1 MKSIE
6 IFFKGFR
13 FGMLLQF
20 AIGPVSMFILKT
32 SSTYGFYS
40 GELGVIGVTLID
52 GIFILLA
59 IKGLVSIVSRKRVQA
74 FLKVSGAIILFLFGA
89 STILNQFNVNLL
101 PVLTLGSSINSSN
114 VFINALIITASNP
127 LTIIFWAGIFSTK
140 LLGEKTPRHE
150 LYLFALGAILS
161 TLFFLTMVSILG
173 SVVKVFFPITLIRI
187 LNLIVGVVLVFLGIK
202 ILIKK

>member
-1 MKSIE
+1 MKVIA

-20 AIGPVSMFILKT
+20 AIGPVSMFIFQT
-32 SSTYGFYS
+32 SSIYGFYS

-59 IKGLVSIVSRKRVQA
+59 IKGLVSIISRKRVQV
-74 FLKVSGAIILFLFGA
+74 FLKVSGAIILFVFGA

-101 PVLTLGSSINSSN
+101 PVLTLRNSINSSN

-140 LLGEKTPRHE
+140 LLEEKTTRHE
-150 LYLFALGAILS
+150 LYFFALGSILS
-161 TLFFLTMVSILG
+161 TPFFLTMVSILG
-173 SVVKVFFPITLIRI
+173 SVVKVFLPITVIRI
-187 LNLIVGVVLVFLGIK
+187 FNLIVGVVLVLLGIK